1 MMSKPNVLAYSKGD
15 ANRPRSLRLDLG
27 GWDAHALQWGEV
39 GAPPVLL
46 LHGFTANAHSWE
58 HLARA
63 LSGTHDVV
71 ALDQRGHGYSA
82 PTDRF
87 GTKALVDDVGRTFD
101 RLGWQS
107 ASIVG
112 QSMGGVT
119 GFLFA
124 AREPSR
130 VQRLVVI
137 DSGPVAAPEG
147 RARIQANV
155 TGQDR
160 FSSIEEVLLSAR
172 RSFPRADD
180 LLLSHRVLHNLKLA
194 SSGQLEWRTARALMD
209 GTAPRDDYSED
220 ERWEAWRAIV
230 APTLLVHGQE
240 SDLLTLE
247 LVEQLISA
255 RPEIEVAHIERA
267 GHAIPLDQPGALAT
281 VVERFL
287 QDWSIAEEDDR
298 IEV

>member
-1 MMSKPNVLAYSKGD
+1 MSNHDILAHSKGGAD
-15 ANRPRSLRLDLG
+15 RPRSLRLDLG
-27 GWDAHALQWGEV
+27 GWDAHALQWGDL
-39 GAPPVLL
+39 GGPPVLL

-63 LSGTHDVV
+63 LSGAHDVV
-71 ALDQRGHGYSA
+71 ALDQRGHGRSA

-87 GTKALVDDVGRTFD
+87 GTKALVDDVGPAFD
-101 RLGWQS
+101 RLGWES

-160 FSSIEEVLLSAR
+160 FSSIDEVLLSAR

-180 LLLSHRVLHNLKLA
+180 VLLSHRVLHNLKLT
-194 SSGQLEWRTARALMD
+194 SSGQLEWRTARAWID
-209 GTAPRDDYSED
+209 GTAQRDDYSED
-220 ERWEAWRAIV
+220 ERWEAWRAV
-230 APTLLVHGQE
+230 TAPTLLVHGQE

-247 LVEQLISA
+247 LVEQLISV
-255 RPEIEVAHIERA
+255 RPEIEVAHIADA
-267 GHAIPLDQPGALAT
+267 GHAIPLDQPEALAT

-287 QDWSIAEEDDR
+287 RDPATAEEDTR
-298 IEV
+298 IEA